1 MDEFFE
7 SLRGAKWSHE
17 CGMIFVML
25 PKYGPTHLFD
35 VRGWGHLT
43 GKGLACGYDE
53 KTAMTIQRKMGDLAV
68 DAIGNYRD
76 RRLLMEDVESAL
88 AQIMMLADRGMNG
101 EGDDATAIL
110 DLIWKRAK
118 DASTS
123 LGAEISQIESKGL
136 NIV

>member
-68 DAIGNYRD
+68 DAIGSYR
-76 RRLLMEDVESAL
+76 RRKQVMQEACSTFAKIRHLLNQVKGSDNPDAVLNEIHRL
-88 AQIMMLADRGMNG
+88 T
-101 EGDDATAIL
+101 DDIGHNL
-110 DLIWKRAK
+110 
-118 DASTS
+118 S
-123 LGAEISQIESKGL
+123 LEIGLIESKGL
-136 NIV
+136 DDV